1 MKIKSKSE
9 LKLFEKLKIF
19 LKGFRMKANFTAKNA
34 ERERSRVKSLRNAFQ
49 CLQSCLPSVPPNT
62 KLSKLDILILATN
75 YISHLTKLLSGDEE
89 SELAANTTFDCDLK
103 FLHPIK
109 VRTP

>member
-1 MKIKSKSE
+1 MKT
-9 LKLFEKLKIF
+9 
-19 LKGFRMKANFTAKNA
+19 NFTAKNA
-34 ERERSRVKSLRNAFQ
+34 ERERSRVKSLRHAFQ

-109 VRTP
+109 VRLELFLVLNLKHKFKTTVITLFCN

>member
-1 MKIKSKSE
+1 M
-9 LKLFEKLKIF
+9 
-19 LKGFRMKANFTAKNA
+19 TAKNA
-34 ERERSRVKSLRNAFQ
+34 ERERSRVKSLRHAFQ

-75 YISHLTKLLSGDEE
+75 YISHLTKLLSGDQF
-89 SELAANTTFDCDLK
+89 LQFNTTFDCDLK

-109 VRTP
+109 VRIYFVNFDYFIELILSLCRF